1 MDYAEAVNRLNDEIS
16 TALARGERAGLTD
29 KEVIA
34 ELRRMADELEAE
46 SRRND
51 RHQIPRHAKPP
62 QTLAT
67 RRGATFQGERAH
79 V

>member
-46 SRRND
+46 SRR
-51 RHQIPRHAKPP
+51 K
-62 QTLAT
+62 
-67 RRGATFQGERAH
+67 
-79 V
+79 